1 MRIRGYFYW
10 SLLLLVTVVPRW
22 GLALEIEIQG
32 VKMDTLGQGDQ
43 CILIAGEYPGVRIE
57 PAESRTRAKIC
68 YDNIR
73 QDLLII
79 TDATFISTTE
89 GGSEVEI
96 NFSHGFPPGPNRK
109 LVAHARMK
117 GFFATATGVGVST
130 GAEIELHGTFGQNG
144 NDDPIGEGVAH
155 TVGED
160 IDSGLFKAVV
170 RERYLAAGERT
181 LKGRLSFKLMAK
193 GDKLVIPNWV
203 QVDVQSVTRIQE
215 KFQEAEEGFDQEFG
229 QEDLMAP
236 FSTEDGANQQ

>member
-1 MRIRGYFYW
+1 MRIRGYYFW
-10 SLLLLVTVVPRW
+10 SLLLCIAAPRW
-22 GLALEIEIQG
+22 GLALEIDIQG
-32 VKMDTLGQGDQ
+32 VKMTTLGQGDQ

-79 TDATFISTTE
+79 TDATFVSTQE
-89 GGSEVEI
+89 GGSEVNI

-130 GAEIELHGTFGQNG
+130 GATIELQGSFGQNG
-144 NDDPIGEGVAH
+144 NDDPIGEGVSH
-155 TVGED
+155 TVTED
-160 IDSGLFKAVV
+160 IDSGLFKQEV

-181 LKGRLSFKLMAK
+181 LKGRLSFKLMAQ

-229 QEDLMAP
+229 KEDLMTP
-236 FSTEDGANQQ
+236 FRSEDEAKRP

>member
-1 MRIRGYFYW
+1 MRIRGYFHW
-10 SLLLLVTVVPRW
+10 SLLLLVMVVPRW

-32 VKMDTLGQGDQ
+32 VKMETLGQGDQ

-57 PAESRTRAKIC
+57 PSQTRSRAKIC

-130 GAEIELHGTFGQNG
+130 GAHVELHGTFGQSG
-144 NDDPIGEGVAH
+144 NDDPIGEGVSH

-160 IDSGLFKAVV
+160 IDSGLFKQEV

-181 LKGRLSFKLMAK
+181 LKGRFSFRLMAR

-229 QEDLMAP
+229 EEDLMTP
-236 FSTEDGANQQ
+236 FRNEAGEQPR